1 MHYNVLCVCILQ
13 KVSKRKAYKRLLEKA
28 GEKGLLERYGEWQQ
42 NIKKLLYEAGLLVWT
57 SCFQFKVGTNI
68 CHF

>member
-1 MHYNVLCVCILQ
+1 
-13 KVSKRKAYKRLLEKA
+13 VSKRKAYKRLLEKA

-57 SCFQFKVGTNI
+57 SCF
-68 CHF
+68 